1 MTQETYELLEE
12 AVQKQLE
19 NVQNVDIS
27 TKEGKETLALSMNLA
42 QLLITT
48 DKDNSDYYDKQEKR
62 RIEEERNKAMES
74 VERDKQKITWGR
86 VCFEMAKVVVPLA
99 IQIIAFGKLQGRM
112 FKFEETG
119 RVTSTGGREMHL
131 PKFWK

>member
-1 MTQETYELLEE
+1 MTNETYELLEE
-12 AVQKQLE
+12 AVQNQLKQIE
-19 NVQNVDIS
+19 NVDTS
-27 TKEGKETLALSMNLA
+27 TKEGKEVLQLAMNLA

-48 DKDNSDYYDKQEKR
+48 DKDNADYYDKEEKR

-74 VERDKQKITWGR
+74 VERDKQKLTWQR

-99 IQIIAFGKLQGRM
+99 IQIVAFGNLQGRM